1 VPRPVLRSL
10 PGGQSG
16 SGDPDGAGGR
26 HGTPAH
32 RLLDEGQRS
41 GRLIHLEQIPAR
53 PGTPVSW
60 PDWAPEPVIEAFGRQ
75 GVSRPWSHQVIA
87 ADHARAGRHV
97 IISTGTA
104 SGKSLGYLL
113 PALTGVLGGG
123 TALYIAPTKALA
135 ADQHT
140 AVTGL
145 GLAGLRAAVL
155 DGDTSAADRT
165 WARSYAGYL
174 LTNPDMLHHV
184 LLPQHRRWSGFFSK
198 LQYVIV
204 DECHSYRGVFGSHVG
219 HVLRRLRRIAAH
231 HAPDGH
237 CTFLLASATA
247 GQPGTTARQLTGLD
261 AEEVTADG
269 SPHGPVSFAMWEP
282 PLTEARGEAG
292 APVRRAA
299 TAEAAELLAGLVRE
313 DVSTLAFVRSR
324 RGAESVALHTKRLLT
339 EQGAGRHAER
349 VAAYRSGYLAEDRR
363 GVEAA
368 LRRGQLTGLATT
380 TALELG
386 VNITGLD
393 AVLIA
398 GWPGTRAS
406 LWQQAGRAG
415 RRGDSA
421 VAVLIARDDPLDTY
435 LVHHPEILHHAVETT
450 VLDPA
455 NPYVLAPHLCAAA
468 AELPLTE
475 ADLSLFGPAAR
486 AVADDLCRRALLRC
500 RPSGWYWTH
509 RAHAS
514 RLTSLRGA
522 GGEPIRIIEEATG
535 RLVGTVDEPSAPLLA
550 HQGATYLHQGETY
563 LVRSLDLADGAAL
576 VRAADPGYVTSARQV
591 TDIDVIG
598 TRQRMAWGEAEVCFG
613 DVAVTRQVT
622 SFVRRRTDNGRQL
635 GGETPLDLPARTLGT
650 RAMWWTIS
658 AGQAER
664 LAAAGVD
671 LPGAAHA
678 AEHASIGL
686 LPLFATCDRWDIG
699 GVSTD
704 LHPATG
710 RLTVFV
716 YDGHEGGAGFAERGF
731 DAARRWLTATR
742 QAIASCECEAGC
754 PSCIQSPKCGNGNSP
769 LSKPGALALLDT
781 LLSSENGQKGAAP
794 AGGESGSRRTV
805 RPWGGGAEPPSSKA
819 YPKLALPNPASAET
833 SGEFSGTSGEI
844 KTSLTLAGQS
854 PHVKQQEN

>member
-1 VPRPVLRSL
+1 MAAARRSVLRSL

-16 SGDPDGAGGR
+16 LGDLIGEA
-26 HGTPAH
+26 TPAFGML
-32 RLLDEGQRS
+32 REGQRS

-53 PGTPVSW
+53 SGVPADW
-60 PDWAPEPVIEAFGRQ
+60 PDWVPEPLIEAFGRR
-75 GVSRPWSHQVIA
+75 GVSAPWSHQVA
-87 ADHARAGRHV
+87 AAGHARAGRHV

-113 PALTGVLGGG
+113 PALTGALEGG

-135 ADQHT
+135 ADQHAT
-140 AVTGL
+140 VAGL
-145 GLAGLRAAVL
+145 GLPGLRAAVL
-155 DGDTSAADRT
+155 DGDTSAGDRA

-184 LLPQHRRWSGFFSK
+184 LLPQHRRWSGFFSR

-204 DECHSYRGVFGSHVG
+204 DECHGYRGVFGSHVG

-231 HAPDGH
+231 HAPDRS
-237 CTFLLASATA
+237 CTFVLASATA
-247 GQPGTTARQLTGLD
+247 GQPGTTARLLTGLD
-261 AEEVTADG
+261 AAEVTADG

-313 DVSTLAFVRSR
+313 DVATLAFVRSR

-339 EQGAGRHAER
+339 EQGAAGHADR

-363 GVEAA
+363 RVEAD
-368 LRRGQLTGLATT
+368 LRGGQLTGLATT

-435 LVHHPEILHHAVETT
+435 LVHHPEILRHPVEAT

-468 AELPLTE
+468 SELPLTE
-475 ADLSLFGPAAR
+475 ADLPMFGPAAR
-486 AVADDLCRRALLRC
+486 SVADDLCRRGMLRC

-509 RAHAS
+509 RARAS
-514 RLTSLRGA
+514 GLTSLRGA
-522 GGEPIRIIEEATG
+522 GAEPIRIIEEATG
-535 RLVGTVDEPSAPLLA
+535 RLIGTVDEPSAPMMA

-576 VRAADPGYVTSARQV
+576 VRAANPGYVTSARQV
-591 TDIDVIG
+591 TDIEVIG
-598 TRQRMAWGEAEVCFG
+598 SRRRMAWGEAEVCFG
-613 DVAVTRQVT
+613 DVEVTRQVT
-622 SFVRRRTDNGRQL
+622 SFVRRRTDTGRPL
-635 GGETPLDLPARTLGT
+635 GGETPLELPPRTLRT

-658 AGQAER
+658 AAQADR
-664 LAAAGVD
+664 LAWAEVD

-716 YDGHEGGAGFAERGF
+716 YDGHEGGAGFAERGYG
-731 DAARRWLTATR
+731 AARRWLTATR

-754 PSCIQSPKCGNGNSP
+754 PSCIQSPKCGNGNMP

-781 LLSSENGQKGAAP
+781 LLSSEKGAAP
-794 AGGESGSRRTV
+794 TGGESGSRRTV

-819 YPKLALPNPASAET
+819 YPQTGLPT
-833 SGEFSGTSGEI
+833 HFGTSQE
-844 KTSLTLAGQS
+844 
-854 PHVKQQEN
+854 QEN